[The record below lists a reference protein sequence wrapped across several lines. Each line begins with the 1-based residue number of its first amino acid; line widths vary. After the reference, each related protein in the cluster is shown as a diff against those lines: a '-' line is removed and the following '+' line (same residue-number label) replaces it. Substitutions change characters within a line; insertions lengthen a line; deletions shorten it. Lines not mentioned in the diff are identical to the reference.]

1 MNLRAALAFKP
12 AFWPTVFTVPAV
24 LLMLGLGVWQLER
37 LQWKEALISERAERT
52 TATAIAVPASDA
64 DVANLEYRHLAGQGE
79 FLHDKEIFLGARS
92 MNGNPGYHLI
102 TPFKLDDGRIVLV
115 DRGWIPLDRKT
126 ADKRAAGNVS
136 APATLD
142 GVLRLNGKQTWF
154 VPDNRPDL
162 NFFFWV
168 DLPAMAKLAALPNT
182 ETRFYVEAGPAAN
195 PGGFPIGGQTRINLP
210 NDHLQYAIT
219 WFSLAIALSVIYV
232 LFHRQKDKESKD
244 KTTKDKSA

>member
-1 MNLRAALAFKP
+1 MTLRAALAFKP

-37 LQWKEALISERAERT
+37 LQWKEALIAERTERT
-52 TATAIAVPASDA
+52 TAAPIAVPASDA
-64 DVANLEYRHLAGQGE
+64 DVANLEYRHLAGHGA
-79 FLHDKEIFLGARS
+79 FAHDKEIFLGARS

-102 TPFKLDDGRIVLV
+102 TPFKLDDGRVVLV

-126 ADKRAAGNVS
+126 ADKRAEGNAS
-136 APATLD
+136 GPANLD

-168 DLPAMAKLAALPNT
+168 DLPAMAKLAGLPNT
-182 ETRFYVEAGPAAN
+182 ETRFFVEAGKDPN

-219 WFSLAIALSVIYV
+219 WFSLAIALSAIYV
-232 LFHRQKDKESKD
+232 LYHRQKEKEA
-244 KTTKDKSA
+244 KDKSA

>member
-1 MNLRAALAFKP
+1 MTLRAALAFKP

-37 LQWKEALISERAERT
+37 LQWKEALIAERSQRT
-52 TATAIAVPASDA
+52 TAAPIAIPASNT
-64 DVANLEYRHLAGQGE
+64 DVADLEYRHLAGHGE

-102 TPFKLDDGRIVLV
+102 TPFKLDDGRVVLV

-126 ADKRAAGNVS
+126 AGKRAEGNVS
-136 APATLD
+136 GPVNLD
-142 GVLRLNGKQTWF
+142 GVLRFNGRQTWF

-168 DLPAMAKLAALPNT
+168 DLPAMAKLAGLPGT
-182 ETRFYVEAGPAAN
+182 ETRFYVEAGAAAN
-195 PGGFPIGGQTRINLP
+195 PGGFPIGGQTQINLP

-232 LFHRQKDKESKD
+232 LYHRQKDRESKD
-244 KTTKDKSA
+244 RSG

>member
-1 MNLRAALAFKP
+1 MTFKP
-12 AFWPTVFTVPAV
+12 TFWPTVFTVPAV
-24 LLMLGLGVWQLER
+24 LLMLGLGVWQLYR
-37 LQWKEALISERAERT
+37 LQWKEALIADRTERMA
-52 TATAIAVPASDA
+52 AAAIALPGPDA
-64 DVANLEYRHLAGQGE
+64 DIANMEYRHVAISGE

-92 MNGNPGYHLI
+92 MNGNPGYHLV
-102 TPFKLDDGRIVLV
+102 TPFRLPEGRTVLV

-126 ADKRAAGNVS
+126 ADKRAAGNVGG
-136 APATLD
+136 PVTLD
-142 GVLRLNGKQTWF
+142 GVIRLNGTQTWF

-182 ETRFYVEAGPAAN
+182 ETRYFVEAGPALN

-219 WFSLAIALSVIYV
+219 WFCLAIALSVIYV
-232 LFHRQKDKESKD
+232 LYHRQKEKEANAKPSENKP
-244 KTTKDKSA
+244 A

>member
-1 MNLRAALAFKP
+1 VRLPFKP
-12 AFWPTVFTVPAV
+12 AFWPTVFTLPSV

-37 LQWKEALISERAERT
+37 LQWKEALIAERT
-52 TATAIAVPASDA
+52 ERIAATAIALPGPDA
-64 DVANLEYRHLAGQGE
+64 DVGDLEYRHLAARGE

-92 MNGNPGYHLI
+92 MNGNTGYHVI
-102 TPFKLDDGRIVLV
+102 TPFKLADGRIVLV

-136 APATLD
+136 GQVDLD
-142 GVLRLNGKQTWF
+142 GVLRLNGRQTWF

-168 DLPAMAKLAALPNT
+168 DLPAMAKLAGLPDT
-182 ETRFYVEAGPAAN
+182 ETRYFVEAGKAAN

-219 WFSLAIALSVIYV
+219 WFSLAIALSVIY
-232 LFHRQKDKESKD
+232 LLYHRQRDKESREKQSKD
-244 KTTKDKSA
+244 KTA

>member
-1 MNLRAALAFKP
+1 MTFRP

-24 LLMLGLGVWQLER
+24 LLMLGLGVWQIQR
-37 LQWKEALISERAERT
+37 LHWKEGLIAERT
-52 TATAIAVPASDA
+52 ERTSAPAIALPGADA
-64 DVANLEYRHLAGQGE
+64 DVGSLEYRHVTASGE
-79 FLHDKEIFLGARS
+79 FVHGKEIFLGARS
-92 MNGNPGYHLI
+92 MNGNPGYHVV
-102 TPFKLDDGRIVLV
+102 TPLRTADGRTILV

-126 ADKRAAGNVS
+126 PDKRAAGNVTG
-136 APATLD
+136 PITVD
-142 GVLRLNGKQTWF
+142 GVLRLEGTQTWF

-168 DLPAMAKLAALPNT
+168 DLPTMAKLAGLPNT
-182 ETRFYVEAGPAAN
+182 ETRYFVEAGKAPN

-232 LFHRQKDKESKD
+232 LYHRQQDKEAKE
-244 KTTKDKSA
+244 KPMGDKSA